1 MHIRGI
7 PSEAHHP
14 WSEAGLVG
22 DIVEGLLLDGSVLV
36 DSLRPPRFLFV
47 AAQRVRSGREAWERI
62 KSCTYMHR
70 SNGGSPRRLHNNV
83 EVVVY
88 SVHINGNL
96 TNEFITPE
104 SRGLQVVAGASSVFL
119 FF

>member
-47 AAQRVRSGREAWERI
+47 AAQRVRSGREAWERVRI
-62 KSCTYMHR
+62 KSCTYIHKGPMVLGHDGSTTCR
-70 SNGGSPRRLHNNV
+70 STYMYV
-83 EVVVY
+83 

-96 TNEFITPE
+96 TNGFITPE
-104 SRGLQVVAGASSVFL
+104 SRGLQ
-119 FF
+119 